1 MKLRGLPEI
10 SALLFILC
18 SKGSRLFGTKLK
30 NPHAAAE
37 DINGKKNIS
46 TEQKGQ
52 DKS

>member
-1 MKLRGLPEI
+1 MKLRGLPGI

-18 SKGSRLFGTKLK
+18 FKGSRLFGMKLK

-37 DINGKKNIS
+37 DINWKKIS